1 MAKTIYWINTLKT
14 QNQKNNY
21 KVGKALHRLMNN
33 TEYGKTTEKLRN
45 RTDVGLES
53 NKKGFVKRISK
64 PSSMTKKYFKTVG
77 L

>member
-1 MAKTIYWINTLKT
+1 
-14 QNQKNNY
+14 
-21 KVGKALHRLMNN
+21 MNN

-64 PSSMTKKYFKTVG
+64 PGSMTKKVFSNSWIVIPKVT
-77 L
+77 LRLD